1 MRIDVVTIFPDYL
14 KVLDLS
20 LIGKAADRGPLDLHV
35 HDLRRSL
42 GSWMLMNGVDI
53 AVVSRTLGH
62 KSIAVTEKVYAH
74 LLPEKI
80 SNATRLAVEAMRT
93 GKV

>member
-1 MRIDVVTIFPDYL
+1 
-14 KVLDLS
+14 
-20 LIGKAADRGPLDLHV
+20 
-35 HDLRRSL
+35 
-42 GSWMLMNGVDI
+42 MNGVDI

-62 KSIAVTEKVYAH
+62 KSISVTERVYAH

-80 SNATRLAVEAMRT
+80 SSATTLAVESMRT